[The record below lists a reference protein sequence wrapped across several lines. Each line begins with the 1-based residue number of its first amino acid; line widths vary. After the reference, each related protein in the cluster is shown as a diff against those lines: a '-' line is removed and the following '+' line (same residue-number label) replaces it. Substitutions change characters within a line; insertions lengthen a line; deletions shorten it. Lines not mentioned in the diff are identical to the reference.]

1 MHAQEMALLY
11 PSRARVGKAIAVHR
25 GVRADGTNMVT
36 KPNGNDGN
44 MSKRGVAEAVS
55 RQHVKDGKPA
65 WVYQATCCG
74 SQRIVREEPKTFL
87 NSRSGLIQFKDI
99 GRLCKNECRPIPWDK
114 LGDLTKQ
121 KLMDGRP
128 AYERFEKSMYKF
140 SHRLN

>member
-1 MHAQEMALLY
+1 MALLY

-55 RQHVKDGKPA
+55 KQHVKDGKPA

-74 SQRIVREEPKTFL
+74 SQRIIRTEPKTL
-87 NSRSGLIQFKDI
+87 AANSQYQTQSYYCL
-99 GRLCKNECRPIPWDK
+99 NECRPIPWGK

-128 AYERFEKSMYKF
+128 AHERFEKSNYRF